1 MNRCSIAIDDETD
14 VLIAVDVQND
24 FCAGG
29 ALAVPGGEETAPV
42 ISRLSR
48 RFRHVVLSQDWHPPE
63 HLSFASSHPGRS
75 PYDQI
80 EVAYGPQ
87 VLWPDHCVQGAPGA
101 DFHPELDIAHASLV
115 LRKGVDPAIDSY
127 SVFVENDRRT
137 PTGLAGYLRE
147 RGLKRVFLA
156 GLAFDFCVRWSGEDA
171 RRLGFE
177 AVVIEDAC
185 RSIDLHGSA
194 AEARRVLEVAGV
206 MLTTVDAVARA
217 I

>member
-1 MNRCSIAIDDETD
+1 MSGDAIVVDDAAD

-29 ALAVPGGEETAPV
+29 ALAVPRGEEIPGPV
-42 ISRLSR
+42 SRLSR
-48 RFRHVVLSQDWHPPE
+48 RFRHVVLSQDWHPPG

-75 PYDQI
+75 PYEHI
-80 EVAYGPQ
+80 AAPYGTQ
-87 VLWPDHCVQGAPGA
+87 VLWPDHCVQGTPGA
-101 DFHPELDIAHASLV
+101 AFHMALDIPHAALV

-147 RGLKRVFLA
+147 RGLRRVFLA

-177 AVVIEDAC
+177 AVVVKDAC
-185 RSIDLHGSA
+185 RSIDLGGSA
-194 AEARRVLEVAGV
+194 AEAHRVLSAAGV
-206 MLTTVDAVARA
+206 VLTTLEQVAA
-217 I
+217 GN

>member
-1 MNRCSIAIDDETD
+1 MSGRSITIDHDTD

-29 ALAVPGGEETAPV
+29 ALAVPGGEETAPA

-48 RFRHVVLSQDWHPPE
+48 QFRHVVLSQDWHPPG

-80 EVAYGPQ
+80 EAAYGPQ
-87 VLWPDHCVQGAPGA
+87 MLWPDHCVQGAPGA
-101 DFHPELDIAHASLV
+101 DLRRELDVPHAALV
-115 LRKGVDPAIDSY
+115 LRKGMDPSIDSY

-147 RGLKRVFLA
+147 RGLKRLFLA

-185 RSIDLHGSA
+185 RSIDLNGSA
-194 AEARRVLEVAGV
+194 SDAHRALDAAGV
-206 MLTTVDAVARA
+206 VLTTVEAVAPA

>member
-1 MNRCSIAIDDETD
+1 MSEGPIAIDEHAD

-24 FCAGG
+24 FCTGG
-29 ALAVPGGEETAPV
+29 ALAVPGGEELAPL

-48 RFRHVVLSQDWHPPE
+48 RFRHVVLSQDWHPPG
-63 HLSFASSHPGRS
+63 HLSFASSHPGRL

-80 EVAYGPQ
+80 EAPYGPQ
-87 VLWPDHCVQGAPGA
+87 VLWPDHCVQGTHGA
-101 DFHPELDIAHASLV
+101 DFRRELDIPHAALV
-115 LRKGVDPAIDSY
+115 LRKGMDPATDSY

-177 AVVIEDAC
+177 AIVIEDAC
-185 RSIDLHGSA
+185 RSIDLGGSA
-194 AEARRVLEVAGV
+194 DAARRVLADAGV
-206 MLTTVDAVARA
+206 ALTRA
-217 I
+217 EALAPAI